1 MDMDEILS
9 NLVYISTFREGDKI
23 DVDNYTTQVN
33 TNVLRVVYNAV
44 YRYAHGASRHKTF
57 EFIKSTLDS
66 AITMLRTY
74 GFSRD
79 NRSSELSI
87 SLFIKNLQNARK
99 GIENQKKT
107 YEIEGDTKLA
117 ADYETLI
124 QTRYG
129 EIENIQKQLTSKN

>member
-1 MDMDEILS
+1 MDTDEILS

-57 EFIKSTLDS
+57 EFIKTTLDS
-66 AITMLRTY
+66 AITLLRTC

-79 NRSSELSI
+79 VSSELSI

-129 EIENIQKQLTSKN
+129 EIENIQRQLTSKN